1 MERNIGQEV
10 SWIGGQEDREQK
22 GRKAPELM
30 WADDSGSRVT
40 ASRVRLQDMTLS
52 TLPRTQAQMLLAVRW
67 DMFRL

>member
-1 MERNIGQEV
+1 MERNIRQEV
-10 SWIGGQEDREQK
+10 SWRGGQEDREQK